1 LGQHG
6 YIRQRQ
12 VNGARHRLH
21 GAISWSP
28 LVLATVLSTLG
39 VTFTQ
44 PALPAVAASPP
55 METLPG
61 ALAPVPPGAT
71 YIGPAPASVALPL
84 EVALEPRDPAALSA
98 AVQAVSDPGSPA
110 YRHFLT
116 PGQFTQ
122 LYGPTPAAIAQ
133 VTSALRSKGLSVGT
147 ISATGLTLPINAS
160 VAQAESAFSTPIAAY
175 RLSSGQTGYDNT
187 AAPSVPASVAA
198 QIQGILGLDTLSPP
212 VPVGG
217 VTAPAQSPG
226 RASTT
231 QSAAL
236 ASGQPAPTAGSC
248 ANNINNVKS
257 QTRALDAVD
266 LAQAYSF
273 DPAYTNGNYGSGATV
288 ALVELSGAGYSSFD
302 ISTFANCYGISLGA
316 NQITE
321 TIIAGGGATG
331 GNTTEAEL
339 DIETVLSL
347 APKAYIAVYE
357 GGPTSSL
364 YDVVNRIVSDDTAKI
379 VSASWTNGCEAYV
392 GQAYQNS
399 ENTLFQTAAM
409 DGQSVF
415 VASGDQG
422 SEGCNV
428 NGVFS
433 APTGAGPDAQA
444 IDPSTGTLYVANQ
457 AANTVSVESEGSPA
471 NPSGF
476 STVSTVATGSTP
488 DAVTLN
494 PSRNELLVAN
504 QGSSSLTAVPTGTC
518 NQSITSG
525 CSSPTTVTASG
536 GHLSG
541 PTALAVN
548 GSTLYIANLSGTV
561 AVFAAATDSYV
572 TSVNTLASTA
582 PTALAVDPNTGIVY
596 VSDGTNNRV
605 EYFAGSSCNATT
617 TSGCATAPGA
627 VTVGNDPVAM
637 TVDSGAGDLYIANA
651 GTGGGVSV
659 VGLASQTV
667 TTTIS
672 TGQPAVIGLDG
683 IGRVQSISM
692 APNKSD
698 VLVVL
703 NGLAFPGDVMATI
716 HPGTQAITATVDLNS
731 GTDAMGQLVSD
742 QTRGYAWV
750 TDVTSTGDVLQ
761 NLNPGVSDPAGQ
773 PYITGVG
780 GTSLTALGPPPTESV
795 WNDQL
800 YYAEGAGGGGI
811 SQSFVMPNY
820 QQSLGRITGSSG
832 TPCGNSGGDC
842 REVPDVAADADPST
856 GYIIYDTVNGAGGWS
871 AAGGTSGA
879 APLWAGVLADVASAN
894 PSSAGFG
901 NLNPTL
907 YSLAQVSPGTYFND
921 VTVGNNDYNATNG
934 GQFRAMTGYDMAT
947 GLGTPITSALAT
959 GITSLTVSVTL
970 SGSQTYG
977 SSVPAFTQTNNGPSG
992 ISVTGSLSCTTVGSS
1007 TAIGPTLAAG
1017 SYTVLA
1023 SSCSGA
1029 TLSGTNSGDYTI
1041 AYLSA
1046 PNGFV
1051 VRPAPLSITAS
1062 SGSMVY
1068 GTTPPSVT
1076 AAYSGFVNNE
1086 SRSSLSGTL
1095 SCTPGATSSS
1105 PVGSYS
1111 SSCSGLSDPN
1121 YLITY
1126 PKGTTTV
1133 TAATVSV
1140 TVSGSQTYGS
1150 SVPAFTQ
1157 TNNAPSG
1164 ISVTGSLSC
1173 TTVGSSTAIGPT
1185 LAAGSYTVLASSCS
1199 GATLSG
1205 TNSGDY
1211 TIAYLSAPNGFVVRP
1226 GTNPS
1231 PPPPPP
1237 PPPPSHGYWLVG
1249 SDGGIFTFGSAQFY
1263 GSTGNI
1269 RLNRPVVGI
1278 TPTADLGGYWL
1289 VATDGGIFSFGDT
1302 QFYGSVP
1309 GLGLAPAGSSGPGQR
1324 LNAPIVGMVPAIDD
1338 RGYFMVASDGGVF
1351 AFGDATFEGSCPGI
1365 IGGCS
1370 GPAVAVMPDASG
1382 HGYWL
1387 VTQTGHVY
1395 TFGDAPFLGAPGP
1408 VSSAVTSA
1416 VRSPD
1421 GRGYWILTAGG
1432 TVYAYGTALN
1442 FGGPASS
1449 VGGLNPASA
1458 IFTTS
1463 DGGGYWVASAI
1474 GSVFTYGD
1482 APFDGSMAGTHL
1494 NGSII
1499 AATGY

>member
-1051 VRPAPLSITAS
+1051 VRP
-1062 SGSMVY
+1062 
-1068 GTTPPSVT
+1068 
-1076 AAYSGFVNNE
+1076 
-1086 SRSSLSGTL
+1086 
-1095 SCTPGATSSS
+1095 
-1105 PVGSYS
+1105 
-1111 SSCSGLSDPN
+1111 
-1121 YLITY
+1121 
-1126 PKGTTTV
+1126 
-1133 TAATVSV
+1133 
-1140 TVSGSQTYGS
+1140 
-1150 SVPAFTQ
+1150 
-1157 TNNAPSG
+1157 
-1164 ISVTGSLSC
+1164 
-1173 TTVGSSTAIGPT
+1173 
-1185 LAAGSYTVLASSCS
+1185 
-1199 GATLSG
+1199 
-1205 TNSGDY
+1205 
-1211 TIAYLSAPNGFVVRP
+1211 